1 MSVILNEVR
10 RATYFDSIVLMRIS
24 HQIAVLAGVEEAGL
38 IIGTPA
44 NKRILQDA
52 GILGPEGET
61 AEPGDLIL
69 ALRATSDRAGQA
81 ALAEAKQKHEESA
94 EEIAKDLAATQRR
107 ADAEEE
113 RWQKLKDRLEED
125 LRKASR
131 F

>member
-1 MSVILNEVR
+1 M
-10 RATYFDSIVLMRIS
+10 D
-24 HQIAVLAGVEEAGL
+24 
-38 IIGTPA
+38 
-44 NKRILQDA
+44 K
-52 GILGPEGET
+52 
-61 AEPGDLIL
+61 AE
-69 ALRATSDRAGQA
+69 A